1 MAAVEGA
8 HPQREREVVRRL
20 AGFEQEVLDGDL
32 PDVEPPGRDLRGSVT
47 SALVDGGR
55 GAVGGQD
62 EAVGSEAS
70 DDLAGGRSGTAPD
83 LEHPHP
89 WLEWERLDRGQD
101 AG

>member
-1 MAAVEGA
+1 MAAVESA
-8 HPQREREVVRRL
+8 HSQSEREVVRRL

-32 PDVEPPGRDLRGSVT
+32 SDVEPTGRDLRGSVT

-89 WLEWERLDRGQD
+89 RHERERVDRGQD

>member
-8 HPQREREVVRRL
+8 HSQSEREVVRRL

-32 PDVEPPGRDLRGSVT
+32 SDVEPTGRDLRGSVT

-62 EAVGSEAS
+62 EALGSEAS
-70 DDLAGGRSGTAPD
+70 DDLTGGRSGTAPD

-89 WLEWERLDRGQD
+89 ELERERVDRGQD